1 VSKGNKIR
9 LLIVDDSAIVRQVLT
24 EIFSKTDDIEVVG
37 TAMDPLIARDK
48 IKRLK
53 PDVLTLDIEMPRMD
67 GITFLANLMRL
78 RPIPVVM
85 VSTLTEKGADAT
97 FKALE
102 LGAID
107 FVAKPKV
114 NVKTEL
120 SKYADDLCAKVR
132 AASKARVRGA
142 SIAIKK
148 TEKSTR
154 QPMVRK
160 NTRQLIAIGSSTG
173 GTEALKEL
181 LVGLPSDSPPIVI
194 TQHIPKSFSGAFAK
208 RLDAMC
214 DLTVVEAETGMALK
228 SGHVY
233 VAPGDKHLLVVKKG
247 GALNCLLNDGPAV
260 NRHKPSV
267 DVMFNSLLECS
278 SQDVHA
284 VMLTGMGSD
293 GAEGMLAL
301 LKAGAT
307 TTVQDEASS
316 VVWGMPGSAVKLS
329 AAQIVLPL
337 NKMATHLM
345 DQYE

>member
-1 VSKGNKIR
+1 MTKGNKIR

-24 EIFSKTDDIEVVG
+24 EIFSQTDDIEVVG

-48 IKRLK
+48 IKSLK

-78 RPIPVVM
+78 RPVPVVM
-85 VSTLTEKGADAT
+85 VSTLTEQGAEAT

-102 LGAID
+102 LGAVD

-120 SKYADDLCAKVR
+120 AKYADDLCAKVR

-142 SIAIKK
+142 SLVQE
-148 TEKSTR
+148 TVEKINSK
-154 QPMVRK
+154 PIVRK
-160 NTRQLIAIGSSTG
+160 NLRQIIAIGSSTG

-181 LVGLPSDSPPIVI
+181 LIGLSSDSPPIVI

-208 RLDAMC
+208 RLNDMC
-214 DLTVVEAETGMALK
+214 ELKVVEAETGMELK
-228 SGHVY
+228 PGHVY
-233 VAPGDKHLLVVKKG
+233 IAPGDRHLLVVKKG
-247 GALNCLLNDGPAV
+247 GVLKCLLNDGPAV

-267 DVMFNSLLECS
+267 DVMFNSLMECS
-278 SQDVHA
+278 PKDVHA
-284 VMLTGMGSD
+284 LMLTGMGSD
-293 GAEGMLAL
+293 GAEGMLDL

-329 AAQIVLPL
+329 AAQSVLPL
-337 NKMATHLM
+337 NKLAKHLIA
-345 DQYE
+345 QYE

>member
-1 VSKGNKIR
+1 VGKQEKIR

-48 IKRLK
+48 IKALK

-78 RPIPVVM
+78 RPVPVVM
-85 VSTLTEKGADAT
+85 VSTLTEKGAEAT

-102 LGAID
+102 LGAVD

-120 SKYADDLCAKVR
+120 AKYADDICAKVR

-142 SIAIKK
+142 SLATRVAKASKPVSIK
-148 TEKSTR
+148 
-154 QPMVRK
+154 RK
-160 NTRQLIAIGSSTG
+160 NKQQIIAVGSSTG
-173 GTEALKEL
+173 GTEAIKEI
-181 LVGLPSDSPPIVI
+181 LVGLPADSPPIVI
-194 TQHIPKSFSGAFAK
+194 SQHIPKSFSTAFAE
-208 RLDAMC
+208 RLNGMC
-214 DLTVVEAETGMALK
+214 QLTVVEAETGMQLR

-233 VAPGDKHLLVVKKG
+233 IAPGDRHLLVVKKG
-247 GALNCLLNDGPAV
+247 ASYTCLLNDGPEV

-267 DVMFNSLLECS
+267 DVMFRSLVDCAPK
-278 SQDVHA
+278 DVHA
-284 VMLTGMGSD
+284 LVLTGMGSD
-293 GAEGMLAL
+293 GAKGMLEL
-301 LKAGAT
+301 LEAGAVT
-307 TTVQDEASS
+307 TAQDEASS

-329 AAQIVLPL
+329 AAQTVVPL
-337 NKMATHLM
+337 KKMAEHLIA
-345 DQYE
+345 QYE

>member
-1 VSKGNKIR
+1 MSEGSKIR
-9 LLIVDDSAIVRQVLT
+9 LLIVDDSAVVRQVLT

-48 IKRLK
+48 IKLLK

-85 VSTLTEKGADAT
+85 VSTLTEKGAEAT

-102 LGAID
+102 LGAVD

-120 SKYADDLCAKVR
+120 SKYADDICEKVR
-132 AASKARVRGA
+132 TASRARVRGV
-142 SIAIKK
+142 SITNKDTKK
-148 TEKSTR
+148 SKLKSI
-154 QPMVRK
+154 VRK
-160 NTRQLIAIGSSTG
+160 NAQQIIAIGSSTG
-173 GTEALKEL
+173 GTEAIKEL
-181 LVGLPSDSPPIVI
+181 LSGLPDNSPPIVI
-194 TQHIPKSFSGAFAK
+194 TQHIPKSFSYAFAK
-208 RLDAMC
+208 RLNNMFAFN
-214 DLTVVEAETGMALK
+214 VVEAESGMQLK

-233 VAPGDKHLLVVKKG
+233 IAPGDKHLLVVKKK
-247 GALNCLLNDGPAV
+247 GALSCMLNDGPAV

-267 DVMFNSLLECS
+267 DVMFNSLIECS
-278 SQDVHA
+278 PKDVHA

-293 GAEGMLAL
+293 GAKAMLGL

-307 TTVQDEASS
+307 TTAQDEASS

-329 AAQIVLPL
+329 AVQSVLPL
-337 NKMATHLM
+337 KKMAEHLIA
-345 DQYE
+345 QYE